1 MARAY
6 SQDLRERVLSATAT
20 GTSARQAAERF
31 GVGVSTAI
39 VWVRRARLNG
49 ERTARRQ
56 GQPRRSKLDAHAAFL
71 RELVARTCDITL
83 SEMQARLR
91 EERGVS
97 AGIGT
102 LSRFFGRQDYS
113 WKKKPRTPPSRTG
126 RTSWPRVR
134 PGSTPS
140 PTSIRR
146 AWSSSTRPAPPPRWL
161 ARAAGRRGA
170 NGCGPARPMDIG
182 KRRPSS
188 AACGSA
194 A

>member
-6 SQDLRERVLSATAT
+6 SQDLRERVLTATAS

-83 SEMQARLR
+83 NEMQARLR

-102 LSRFFGRQDYS
+102 LSRFFGRQGLQLE
-113 WKKKPRTPPSRTG
+113 KKNRSRRRAGPAGRPG
-126 RTSWPRVR
+126 RT
-134 PGSTPS
+134 
-140 PTSIRR
+140 
-146 AWSSSTRPAPPPRWL
+146 
-161 ARAAGRRGA
+161 
-170 NGCGPARPMDIG
+170 
-182 KRRPSS
+182 
-188 AACGSA
+188 
-194 A
+194 

>member
-6 SQDLRERVLSATAT
+6 SQDLRERVLTATAA

-83 SEMQARLR
+83 NEMQARLR
-91 EERGVS
+91 DERGVS

-113 WKKKPRTPPSRTG
+113 WKKNRARRRAGPAG
-126 RTSWPRVR
+126 R
-134 PGSTPS
+134 PG
-140 PTSIRR
+140 R
-146 AWSSSTRPAPPPRWL
+146 A
-161 ARAAGRRGA
+161 
-170 NGCGPARPMDIG
+170 
-182 KRRPSS
+182 
-188 AACGSA
+188 
-194 A
+194 

>member
-1 MARAY
+1 MAKVAEGSWRGLTA
-6 SQDLRERVLSATAT
+6 RICGERVLTATAA

-83 SEMQARLR
+83 NEMQARLR

-113 WKKKPRTPPSRTG
+113 WKKNRARRRAGPAG
-126 RTSWPRVR
+126 R
-134 PGSTPS
+134 PG
-140 PTSIRR
+140 R
-146 AWSSSTRPAPPPRWL
+146 A
-161 ARAAGRRGA
+161 
-170 NGCGPARPMDIG
+170 
-182 KRRPSS
+182 
-188 AACGSA
+188 
-194 A
+194 

>member
-1 MARAY
+1 M
-6 SQDLRERVLSATAT
+6 LSAAAA

-83 SEMQARLR
+83 NEMQARLR

-102 LSRFFGRQDYS
+102 LSRFFERQDYS
-113 WKKKPRTPPSRTG
+113 WKNRSR
-126 RTSWPRVR
+126 
-134 PGSTPS
+134 
-140 PTSIRR
+140 RR
-146 AWSSSTRPAPPPRWL
+146 A
-161 ARAAGRRGA
+161 G
-170 NGCGPARPMDIG
+170 
-182 KRRPSS
+182 
-188 AACGSA
+188 
-194 A
+194 